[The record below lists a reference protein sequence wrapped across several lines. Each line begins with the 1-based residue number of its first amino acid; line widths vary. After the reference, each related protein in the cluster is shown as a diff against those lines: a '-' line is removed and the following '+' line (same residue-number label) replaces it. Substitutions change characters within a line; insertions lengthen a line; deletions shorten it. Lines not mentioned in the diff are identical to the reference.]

1 MRKPI
6 WKRITA
12 LALSTA
18 LTVSLAACGGG
29 TESKTPSDTAAPA
42 ATEQVNDAIA
52 QLAGAYAVDI
62 TDLGM
67 PITFYLVIQA
77 DGTFQLTN
85 EVTDG
90 AATGADKGNGKV
102 GENGG
107 VYMLVYSDSTAEAS
121 KTATFELDGSNL
133 IFTTTL
139 PYGSSN
145 ISPNLEGE
153 TPIYPIAKSMAYSDY
168 LGDYA
173 GTLAKEVAAM
183 GTTIVYDYS
192 LNLTYGAEYT
202 FKSSFTVM
210 GEAQT
215 FVQSGTFAVEDG
227 KLTLNSADGAAAE
240 GTISGAGD
248 IAITMPL
255 SAMSKGGDEI
265 TMQRATT
272 AAYAGSYVGVK
283 NMEMGPMTMSVSAA
297 LKLDMLGGYT
307 YTASMEGEEDYVQ
320 TGSYAPNADGTLT
333 FTADEEGAEAQ
344 TGTRNGS
351 DGLTASFKVSS
362 AVPMATEIVFFS
374 DRVQGVFEADDMEG
388 KGSHG
393 TLTLN
398 PDGTYHFSLFQDG
411 SMVSEEDGT
420 FTTGTG
426 MAGDTVDLLSAA
438 GAASSGSISDG
449 GINLNYTLAS
459 GESLGYQLVPAEEA
473 DGEMPGGMPSGM
485 GGSSEM
491 PSAMGQ

>member
-6 WKRITA
+6 WKRIA
-12 LALSTA
+12 A
-18 LTVSLAACGGG
+18 LTLSAALVLSLAACGGEAG
-29 TESKTPSDTAAPA
+29 GKAPADTSAPA
-42 ATEQVNDAIA
+42 ATEPVNDAVA

-67 PITFYLVIQA
+67 PITFYLVIRE

-102 GENGG
+102 GESGG

-133 IFTTTL
+133 VFTTTL

-145 ISPNLEGE
+145 ISPNLDGE
-153 TPIYPIAKSMAYSDY
+153 TPIYPVAKSMAYGAY

-183 GTTIVYDYS
+183 NTTIVYDYC
-192 LNLTYGAEYT
+192 LNLAYGAEYT
-202 FKSSFTVM
+202 FESSFTVM

-215 FVQSGTFAVEDG
+215 YVQSGAFSVEDG
-227 KLTLNSADGAAAE
+227 KLTLTSADGAVAE
-240 GTISGAGD
+240 GTISEAGE
-248 IAITMPL
+248 IAIAMPL
-255 SAMSKGGDEI
+255 SAMSKGGDDI

-272 AAYAGSYVGVK
+272 ADYAGSYVGVK

-320 TGSYAPNADGTLT
+320 TGTYAPNADGTLT

-351 DGLTASFKVSS
+351 DSLTASFKISS

-398 PDGTYHFSLFQDG
+398 PDGTYHFALSQDG
-411 SMVSEEDGT
+411 SVVSEEDGS

-426 MAGDTVDLLSAA
+426 MAGDTVNLVSAA

-459 GESLGYQLVPAEEA
+459 GDSLGYQLVPVVEESA
-473 DGEMPGGMPSGM
+473 GMGGGMPSGM
-485 GGSSEM
+485 GGSSEA
-491 PSAMGQ
+491 PATMGQ